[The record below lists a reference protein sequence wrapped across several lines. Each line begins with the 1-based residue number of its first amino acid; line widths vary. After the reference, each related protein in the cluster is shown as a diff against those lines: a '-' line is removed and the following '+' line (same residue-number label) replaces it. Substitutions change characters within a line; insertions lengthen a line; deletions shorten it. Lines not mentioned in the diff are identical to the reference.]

1 MVTCHHKRLFDSAE
15 GKVNPIVRKQ
25 RDTIKAIYNCLRG
38 MGPKRNVNELAGTRN
53 ICATEGEHIRTLF
66 IESRKDTRQWPQKL
80 YASSVL
86 QKVIPLILWYASFT

>member
-66 IESRKDTRQWPQKL
+66 IESRKDTTVTAETLRFH
-80 YASSVL
+80 
-86 QKVIPLILWYASFT
+86 LILWYASFT